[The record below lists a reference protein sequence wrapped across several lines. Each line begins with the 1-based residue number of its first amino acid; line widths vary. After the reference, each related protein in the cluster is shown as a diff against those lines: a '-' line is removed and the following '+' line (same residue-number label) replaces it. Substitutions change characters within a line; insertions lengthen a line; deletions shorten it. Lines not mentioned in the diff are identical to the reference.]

1 MSYLDDE
8 QRRVA
13 DALAQRRYPTLQA
26 VLDAEQRLADALE
39 AEARYLGDANG
50 WTGRQ
55 RIGDDDRVRLDLD
68 EAHFQRIESFAA
80 KRRAAEQNLAA
91 TWRHITSFAGGA

>member
-26 VLDAEQRLADALE
+26 VLDAEAKLADALE
-39 AEARYLGDANG
+39 REARYLKNPDD
-50 WTGRQ
+50 WSGRQ
-55 RIGDDDRVRLDLD
+55 RIGDDDRVRLDLSP
-68 EAHFQRIESFAA
+68 AHFERIETLASD
-80 KRRAAEQNLAA
+80 RRAAEGGLAA
-91 TWRHITSFAGGA
+91 AWRHAAGFSGGA